1 MTQDRGST
9 ETQDQIRPLAEEEL
23 QIVAGGTQTAQFRG
37 RYQLRLDEARAL
49 VG

>member
-1 MTQDRGST
+1 MTPGRSST
-9 ETQDQIRPLAEEEL
+9 ETQDQLRRLTEEEL

-49 VG
+49 LG